1 MDYDLPDTTSS
12 LNFMKSRL
20 RDVKDGMSSQRQM
33 LDRYLPL
40 DLGPSEEV
48 DGVVNRKYWELAER
62 FVMFLLCRGYKNGY

>member
-12 LNFMKSRL
+12 MSSMRNRL
-20 RDVKDGMSSQRQM
+20 RDVKDGMSCQRKM
-33 LDRYLPL
+33 IDRYLPL

-62 FVMFLLCRGYKNGY
+62 FVMTLVKA